1 MLCDSACIS
10 QCSFHAFSSV
20 ISMWFVRYFLAML
33 PDFAVFKT
41 DATSISQSDIYCSC
55 IVLSCIIFQ
64 YFRHKH
70 YTDFSSTFILTCV
83 YWQLDLIQL
92 CVWSSFSVSPNRGMW
107 YFLTL
112 LRSMWSFHQR
122 WVLHSDNCDM

>member
-1 MLCDSACIS
+1 
-10 QCSFHAFSSV
+10 
-20 ISMWFVRYFLAML
+20 ML

-41 DATSISQSDIYCSC
+41 DATPISQSDIYCSC

-83 YWQLDLIQL
+83 LAVRLNPVVCLIQFQ
-92 CVWSSFSVSPNRGMW
+92 CF
-107 YFLTL
+107 TK
-112 LRSMWSFHQR
+112 QR
-122 WVLHSDNCDM
+122 DVVFPHTIEEHVILPPAMGFAQ